1 MKLHSNYSHIEEIWE
16 DFEKCKNEKDIQ
28 SIIDNIPRKFGDF
41 YYEISE
47 DGKTFKVTN
56 NYEEW
61 GEFQTDTVDFDF
73 LELEKIRNI
82 EVKTLFHGWQKVSY
96 EQAKDCIQNWIS
108 GILTKS
114 GQEKID
120 YINSEKIKGIT
131 VNEVLRY
138 EDQQNKNFKRNLSLW
153 KDAIEF
159 AKDRIKTFYN
169 KQRDSKEVKYIT
181 IKEVGEKYSK
191 RMANLM
197 FELGYGEW
205 VFRDYGQI
213 DKMQEQMIEVLQD
226 DEDLKEILNR
236 KGITKNNLFKQ
247 IEGYIL
253 KGEIEESIYN
263 KEEYAEFIEEK
274 INEYLTGGWLKQ
286 NEFDFLSINLSELSE
301 KCFKELRDNMSL
313 EEELDMIDKNIKS
326 MLEGITENMSEER

>member
-1 MKLHSNYSHIEEIWE
+1 MKLHSNYNHIEEIWE
-16 DFEKCKNEKDIQ
+16 DFAKCKNEIDIQ

-47 DGKTFKVTN
+47 DGRTFKVTN
-56 NYEEW
+56 NYEEF
-61 GEFQTDTVDFDF
+61 GEFQTDTIELDF
-73 LELEKIRNI
+73 LELGKIRNI
-82 EVKTLFHGWQKVSY
+82 EVKTLFHGWKEVSY
-96 EQAKDCIQNWIS
+96 ERAKECVQNWMN

-114 GQEKID
+114 GQEKVD
-120 YINSEKIKGIT
+120 YINTELIKGIT
-131 VNEVLRY
+131 VQELLEYKR
-138 EDQQNKNFKRNLSLW
+138 QQDKSFERNLDLW
-153 KDAIEF
+153 KDGIGF
-159 AKDRIKTFYN
+159 ANDRIKTFYD
-169 KQRDSKEVKYIT
+169 KQKDSKDIKYIT
-181 IKEVGEKYSK
+181 IKEVGENYSK

-213 DKMQEQMIEVLQD
+213 DKMQEQMIGILQD
-226 DEDLKEILNR
+226 DDDLKEILNK

-263 KEEYAEFIEEK
+263 KEEYAEFIKEK

-286 NEFDFLSINLSELSE
+286 NEFDFLSTNLSELSE
-301 KCFKELRDNMSL
+301 KCFNELRDDMSL
-313 EEELDMIDKNIKS
+313 EEELNMIDKNIKS
-326 MLEGITENMSEER
+326 MLEGITENISEER